1 MATAGQIYEQ
11 QLALQRMREGRE
23 DLRGRQQAEQA
34 FGAAMGTLGGPQM
47 AAGQKSMAG
56 PEGQLWRGV
65 AAQQQAGQLAAN
77 RRGFSSLASRAAAQ
91 GGAELESQ
99 ARGQAMALREQD
111 EAAKRAARLG
121 LLQQRSQFDVAQ
133 AGLES
138 QTLQQQLQQQAFE
151 AQMKSQEEA
160 AARAQEGAII
170 SGALQAAGAVGGAVL
185 KSDERMKRDIVAA
198 DSREVDALMAKLGS
212 GGRKYVVS
220 DEGNAAEFSGEY
232 GSASNPKTALVYTG
246 DRPVL
251 PQYRAAKPSDFDAEM
266 AAFMRSKEA
275 EDEADRRKAV
285 NDMYD
290 ALEDETNAR
299 AAERRALDFSRSG
312 LMLTDIGEGGPPP
325 EERIGYGRVIEREQ
339 FRPSVPTRPAMEI
352 ETRGFVPEQG
362 IGPSA
367 EERRAFTERMMRGA
381 EEARPAAERAFASM
395 LGAPRGAR
403 VREVA
408 TYEDAAKERRRRQL
422 EEALGS
428 LDVGAVGKTLEGVR
442 PISYEYAP
450 GAGPSGRRLGVSAQ
464 ELERTPLGAGMVRET
479 PSGKAIDVPQATGA
493 LLGMVGE
500 LGKRLRKVEGK

>member
-1 MATAGQIYEQ
+1 MPYGQPKMMHDIDRYAYGDSATGEYEKMI
-11 QLALQRMREGRE
+11 A
-23 DLRGRQQAEQA
+23 D
-34 FGAAMGTLGGPQM
+34 AMGTF
-47 AAGQKSMAG
+47 AG
-56 PEGQLWRGV
+56 PAKPDAYGKVQTGAEGQLWQGI
-65 AAQQQAGQLAAN
+65 AAQQRAGQLAAT
-77 RRGFSSLASRAAAQ
+77 RRGMDAGALRAAYQA
-91 GGAELESQ
+91 GGELEGAGMAQAQALRAAEEEQRRKAALAVMQGRSQ
-99 ARGQAMALREQD
+99 YEQQMGQIGTQALGQALGQREFEASM
-111 EAAKRAARLG
+111 EAAKKQAAEEQQKSITQGLLG
-121 LLQQRSQFDVAQ
+121 L
-133 AGLES
+133 G
-138 QTLQQQLQQQAFE
+138 
-151 AQMKSQEEA
+151 
-160 AARAQEGAII
+160 
-170 SGALQAAGAVGGAVL
+170 QAAGAVL
-185 KSDERMKRDIVAA
+185 LSDEQMKRDIVAA
-198 DSREVDALMAKLGS
+198 DSGEVDQLMAKLGS
-212 GGRKYVVS
+212 GNRKYVVS

-251 PQYRAAKPSDFDAEM
+251 PQYRVAKPSDFDAEM

-428 LDVGAVGKTLEGVR
+428 LDASAVGKTLEGVR

-464 ELERTPLGAGMVRET
+464 ELERTPLGRGMVRET
-479 PSGKAIDVPQATGA
+479 PAGKAIDVPQATGA

-500 LGKRLRKVEGK
+500 LGKRLSKVEGK